1 MSVLSVAV
9 TLIKT
14 EYYETMIY
22 AGGAVGAVIAAAS
35 MFLILKSAS
44 GQEPVSY
51 KAIADN
57 S

>member
-1 MSVLSVAV
+1 
-9 TLIKT
+9 
-14 EYYETMIY
+14 MIY

-35 MFLILKSAS
+35 MFLMLKSAS
-44 GQEPVSY
+44 GQEPVSH